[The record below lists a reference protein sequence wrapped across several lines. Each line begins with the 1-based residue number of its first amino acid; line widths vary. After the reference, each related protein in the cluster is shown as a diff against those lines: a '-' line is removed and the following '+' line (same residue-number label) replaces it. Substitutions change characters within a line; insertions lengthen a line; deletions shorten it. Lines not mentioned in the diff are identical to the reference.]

1 METPDKKELITEM
14 VSLLKAYEEPYE
26 EGAWE
31 DFNQG
36 AKSKKGT
43 YLLWIGIAA
52 LFAVILSAMPFVFD
66 TKIPN
71 EPVIVKNKPQVETPV
86 TPLDES
92 VSMPLT
98 KDVEPVKAYKADLSK
113 QNKVIA
119 RNTIIGNKPMHA
131 VVTPAVE
138 KIVEPSSV
146 FDVMETAP
154 LVAQQPVVKPSEKRV
169 TEPVRKKTFKEFL
182 DQETKMANVK
192 SSAKSSKWDFG
203 IELLPTVLQSKVNLG
218 AGITT
223 AYKLSEKFSLNS
235 GISYIAL
242 NAGQK
247 VADPQPVSLM
257 SSKKLV
263 AIDANIKAIDIPIS
277 LTFNVNKQLY
287 TSVGVSYFNVLSE
300 RRSNNYL
307 TEMEVSRSSLNSAT
321 GQIESHQTQVSQQ
334 NTEVAEDVPLD
345 GNSYLGFM
353 NFSVGHKQKLS
364 KDHQIIIEPFL
375 KVPVGKLST
384 QDLKLSN
391 GGVKLRF
398 SF

>member
-14 VSLLKAYEEPYE
+14 VGLLKAYEEPYE

-36 AKSKKGT
+36 SKSKKGA

-52 LFAVILSAMPFVFD
+52 LFAVILSAMPFIFD
-66 TKIPN
+66 TELPN
-71 EPVIVKNKPQVETPV
+71 VPAVVKNKPQVESPV
-86 TPLDES
+86 TPFDEMNPEPLAKELD
-92 VSMPLT
+92 
-98 KDVEPVKAYKADLSK
+98 PVKADQAEVRIPNISLE
-113 QNKVIA
+113 
-119 RNTIIGNKPMHA
+119 NKPMLAHVPVEASEITEPSPVVA
-131 VVTPAVE
+131 VV
-138 KIVEPSSV
+138 
-146 FDVMETAP
+146 ETQPQAT
-154 LVAQQPVVKPSEKRV
+154 QQPVVKSSEKAQA
-169 TEPVRKKTFKEFL
+169 EPVRKKTFTEFL
-182 DQETKMANVK
+182 EQETKVATVASK
-192 SSAKSSKWDFG
+192 PRSSKWNFG
-203 IELLPTVLQSKVNLG
+203 VELLPTVLQSKVNLG

-223 AYKLSEKFSLNS
+223 EYKLSDKFSLSS

-277 LTFNVNKQLY
+277 LTFNVNKKLY
-287 TSVGVSYFNVLSE
+287 TAIGVSYFNVISE
-300 RRSNNYL
+300 RRNNNYL
-307 TEMEVSRSSLNSAT
+307 TEMAVSRSTLNEAT
-321 GQIESHQTQVSQQ
+321 GQIESSEMQVSQL
-334 NTEVAEDVPLD
+334 NAEVAEDVPLD

-353 NFSVGHKQKLS
+353 NFSIGHKQTLS
-364 KDHQIIIEPFL
+364 KGHQIVIEPFL

-384 QDLKLSN
+384 EDLKLSN

>member
-52 LFAVILSAMPFVFD
+52 LFAVILSAMPFLFD
-66 TKIPN
+66 TKLPN
-71 EPVIVKNKPQVETPV
+71 EPAIVKSKPQVETPS
-86 TPLDES
+86 TPVDLNNS
-92 VSMPLT
+92 AGMT
-98 KDVEPVKAYKADLSK
+98 KDVEPL
-113 QNKVIA
+113 IA
-119 RNTIIGNKPMHA
+119 GKTDVSMRDAAPENKPMLA
-131 VVTPAVE
+131 YVPPAVAN
-138 KIVEPSSV
+138 VADPSAIAN
-146 FDVMETAP
+146 VMETP
-154 LVAQQPVVKPSEKRV
+154 IQKAQEPVVKATEKPV
-169 TEPVRKKTFKEFL
+169 AEPLRKKTFTEFL
-182 DQETKMANVK
+182 AQETKVATIK
-192 SSAKSSKWDFG
+192 SSSKSSKWDFG

-223 AYKLSEKFSLNS
+223 EYKLSDKFSLSS

-263 AIDANIKAIDIPIS
+263 AFDANIKAIDIPIS

-287 TSVGVSYFNVLSE
+287 TSIGVSYFNVLSE

-307 TEMEVSRSSLNSAT
+307 TEMSVSRSTLNSAT
-321 GQIESHQTQVSQQ
+321 GEVESQETQISQL
-334 NTEVAEDVPLD
+334 NTEVTEDVPLD

-353 NFSVGHKQKLS
+353 NFSIGHKQKLS
-364 KDHQIIIEPFL
+364 KEHQIIIEPFL

-384 QDLKLSN
+384 EDLKLSN

>member
-14 VSLLKAYEEPYE
+14 VGLLKAYEEPYE

-36 AKSKKGT
+36 SKSKKGA

-66 TKIPN
+66 NELPN
-71 EPVIVKNKPQVETPV
+71 EPAVVKNKPQVERPV
-86 TPLDES
+86 TPFDEKNPEPLAKELD
-92 VSMPLT
+92 
-98 KDVEPVKAYKADLSK
+98 PVKADQAEVRMPNASLEK
-113 QNKVIA
+113 
-119 RNTIIGNKPMHA
+119 KPMLAHVPVEASEIAEPSPVVA
-131 VVTPAVE
+131 VV
-138 KIVEPSSV
+138 
-146 FDVMETAP
+146 ETQP
-154 LVAQQPVVKPSEKRV
+154 QVTQQPVVKSSEKAQA
-169 TEPVRKKTFKEFL
+169 EPVRKKTFTEFL
-182 DQETKMANVK
+182 EQETKVATVGSK
-192 SSAKSSKWDFG
+192 ARSSKWNFG
-203 IELLPTVLQSKVNLG
+203 VELLPTVLQSKVNLG

-223 AYKLSEKFSLNS
+223 EYKLSDKFSLSS

-277 LTFNVNKQLY
+277 LTFNVNKKLY
-287 TSVGVSYFNVLSE
+287 TAIGVSYFNVISE
-300 RRSNNYL
+300 RRNNNYL
-307 TEMEVSRSSLNSAT
+307 TEMAVSRSTLNEAT
-321 GQIESHQTQVSQQ
+321 GQIESSEMQVSQL
-334 NTEVAEDVPLD
+334 NAEVAEDVPLD

-353 NFSVGHKQKLS
+353 NFSIGHKQTLS
-364 KDHQIIIEPFL
+364 KGHQIVIEPFL

-384 QDLKLSN
+384 EDLKLSN